1 MKDLKFGGAPN
12 QAQQSRNEP
21 EITEVA
27 MLEVLKG
34 DKFSKKSECVWN
46 DQSWS
51 IHVYLLPFTLFCSA
65 AHTFSPE
72 LAAKG
77 KDPKLKCITEVA
89 RKVWNELDEGPPQ
102 TEIERSLK
110 VESCKIEMPHLMSMH
125 NWMWNV
131 GHCRCWGSLKR
142 LLYHLSFLGIWQIIP
157 SNSIL
162 SSLSSFPDCPR
173 INHLQQNM
181 PRDHGRRGFHPQWW
195 KQPKLTREA
204 SETSSFLKS
213 PKHWWTPP
221 RIWTSAVRRLSK
233 TTWNKYKKLKT
244 IWKRYMKKNKKHMK
258 NAYENR
264 IWAGKPFWGSNQP
277 NQSDESQPKKGDFA
291 AKLLEVVPDPSRQE
305 PAPAVFL
312 QQRSP

>member
-142 LLYHLSFLGIWQIIP
+142 LLYHLPFLGIWRIIP
-157 SNSIL
+157 SNSITFITFIL
-162 SSLSSFPDCPR
+162 SWLPTYQPLAPKTCQGTMAGGASTLS
-173 INHLQQNM
+173 
-181 PRDHGRRGFHPQWW
+181 G
-195 KQPKLTREA
+195 
-204 SETSSFLKS
+204 
-213 PKHWWTPP
+213 
-221 RIWTSAVRRLSK
+221 
-233 TTWNKYKKLKT
+233 
-244 IWKRYMKKNKKHMK
+244 
-258 NAYENR
+258 EN
-264 IWAGKPFWGSNQP
+264 N
-277 NQSDESQPKKGDFA
+277 
-291 AKLLEVVPDPSRQE
+291 PSRHRKHRKHPHFWNRQNTDERHQGFE
-305 PAPAVFL
+305 P
-312 QQRSP
+312 QRFEG